1 MRGYPDECVCWKSWN
16 RTGSGSFFGLDGY
29 APFAKEC
36 SMTRYDQYCPVA
48 RASEIF
54 ADRWTPLIIRE
65 LLAGS
70 LQFNR
75 IERGLPGI
83 SRSLLS
89 ARLRHLED
97 AGVVERRKAG
107 QSIEYHLT
115 DAGRDLQRVVEGLGA
130 WGVRWAFG
138 EPRPEELD
146 PVLLLW
152 KMHQRIRRDLL
163 PPARIVVEFDFTGQ
177 NRRRLWLILEPREVS
192 VCLKPPGFDPDLI
205 VHADL
210 TFFYRVWLGYIE
222 YNDAVRTK
230 RIVVDGAPALA
241 RSLPR
246 WFTWSPMARFVRM
259 ERNRQGI
266 GA

>member
-1 MRGYPDECVCWKSWN
+1 
-16 RTGSGSFFGLDGY
+16 
-29 APFAKEC
+29 
-36 SMTRYDQYCPVA
+36 MTRYHQYCPVA

-54 ADRWTPLIIRE
+54 ADRWTPLIVRE

-75 IERGLPGI
+75 IDRGLPVI
-83 SRSLLS
+83 SRSLLA

-115 DAGRDLQRVVEGLGA
+115 EAGRDLQRVLERLGE

-138 EPRPEELD
+138 EPKPEELD

-163 PPARIVVEFDFTGQ
+163 PPSRIVVEFDFTGH
-177 NRRRLWLILEPREVS
+177 NCRRLWLILEPREVS

-210 TFFYRVWLGYIE
+210 SFFYRVWLGHIDY
-222 YNDAVRTK
+222 DAAIRS
-230 RIVVDGAPALA
+230 RGIVVDGSPALA
-241 RSLPR
+241 RDIPR
-246 WFTWSPMARFVRM
+246 WFTWSPMARFVRL
-259 ERNRQGI
+259 ERNRQAI
-266 GA
+266 EA

>member
-1 MRGYPDECVCWKSWN
+1 
-16 RTGSGSFFGLDGY
+16 
-29 APFAKEC
+29 
-36 SMTRYDQYCPVA
+36 MTKYHQYCPVA

-54 ADRWTPLIIRE
+54 ADRWTPLIVRE

-83 SRSLLS
+83 SRSLLA

-97 AGVVERRKAG
+97 AGVVERRRAG
-107 QSIEYHLT
+107 QSIAYHLT
-115 DAGRDLQRVVEGLGA
+115 EAGRDLQRVVDRLGA

-138 EPRPEELD
+138 EPKPEELD

-152 KMHQRIRRDLL
+152 KVHQRIRRDLL
-163 PPARIVVEFDFTGQ
+163 PPARVVVEFDFTGH
-177 NRRRLWLILEPREVS
+177 NHRRLWLILEPREVS
-192 VCLKPPGFDPDLI
+192 VCLKPPGFDSDLI

-210 TFFYRVWLGYIE
+210 KFFYRVWLGYID
-222 YNDAVRTK
+222 YNAALRS
-230 RIVVDGAPALA
+230 RGIVVEGAPALA
-241 RSLPR
+241 RELPR
-246 WFTWSPMARFVRM
+246 WFTWSPMSRFVRI
-259 ERNRQGI
+259 ERNRHAV